1 MSHKV
6 IQGECL
12 ISIAQKYGIANW
24 RTIYDAPENEAFKK
38 QRKDPN
44 MICPGDNIFIPGLTG
59 SKQPANLNKKTT
71 YVLKKAKGFLSIC
84 LVDSKSKPLPDI
96 PYDVSFYKS
105 EQDKKGEP
113 LQVIAGEKT
122 DADGYVE
129 QKMPKAAKFAV
140 ITYSPYLKR
149 PSLKQKMG
157 LKLGELDDPST
168 QLGMRSRLN
177 HFGFYSGDG
186 KMKQQDQEMFESQL
200 AGFKEKFGLSD
211 DDSVIAYF
219 DNPTAIA

>member
-1 MSHKV
+1 MKHKV
-6 IQGECL
+6 VQGECL
-12 ISIAQKYGIANW
+12 ISIAQKFGIADW
-24 RTIYDAPENEAFKK
+24 RAIYDAPENEAFRE
-38 QRKDPN
+38 QRKNPN
-44 MICPGDNIFIPGLTG
+44 MICPGDDIFIPVLTG
-59 SKQPANLNKKTT
+59 SKQPANINKKTT
-71 YVLKKAKGFLSIC
+71 YVLKKAKGFLSII

-96 PYDVSFYKS
+96 PYEVSFYKS

-113 LQVIAGEKT
+113 LLILKDEKS

-129 QKMPKAAKFAV
+129 HPLPKGAKFAV

-186 KMKQQDQEMFESQL
+186 RMKLQDQKMFESQL